1 MLSRERVNKGTKRMN
16 TLPLSP
22 VVIRLSLRLRENG
35 CLQILRNSAALNLV
49 PRPLRAQNFFRFV
62 HREHTILLSRERVN
76 KGKKEI
82 EYFTFELSPV
92 AIT

>member
-1 MLSRERVNKGTKRMN
+1 MN
-16 TLPLSP
+16 TFPLSP
-22 VVIRLSLRLRENG
+22 VVIRLSLRVRENG
-35 CLQILRNSAALNLV
+35 CLQILRNTVALNLV
-49 PRPLRAQNFFRFV
+49 PKPFRAQNFFFRFV